1 MRKLL
6 ALPLIAMLGL
16 GACTDPYGRVD
27 PLATGLLGAGLG
39 AAAGVGIASASRPS
53 YGGGY
58 YAQGPTYYAPPPRYY
73 APPPRYFAPPPA
85 YYRPG
90 PVYYGRP
97 GWGPGWGHGRRW

>member
-6 ALPLIAMLGL
+6 ALPLVALLGL

-39 AAAGVGIASASRPS
+39 AAAGVGIAAASRPS

-58 YAQGPTYYAPPPRYY
+58 YAPAPTYYAPPR
-73 APPPRYFAPPPA
+73 A
-85 YYRPG
+85 YYRPA

-97 GWGPGWGHGRRW
+97 GWGHGHGWGHGRRW

>member
-6 ALPLIAMLGL
+6 ALPLVALLAL

-39 AAAGVGIASASRPS
+39 AAAGIGIAAASQPRYPS
-53 YGGGY
+53 YGYGGGY
-58 YAQGPTYYAPPPRYY
+58 YAPA
-73 APPPRYFAPPPA
+73 PA
-85 YYRPG
+85 YYRPA

-97 GWGPGWGHGRRW
+97 AYGGWGYGRRW